1 MTTLGF
7 ARKYMISLT
16 RKVFATY
23 RKAPPLNANIFR
35 NFFKMQIYTF
45 RINSPPIFYK
55 PTTCARYKKSTNKQ
69 TCTKVRHNK
78 MKCKD

>member
-23 RKAPPLNANIFR
+23 RKAPPECEHI
-35 NFFKMQIYTF
+35 
-45 RINSPPIFYK
+45 
-55 PTTCARYKKSTNKQ
+55 
-69 TCTKVRHNK
+69 
-78 MKCKD
+78 